1 MELNSALHY
10 LPKLWSDMV
19 IFDQTLRESLLAQ
32 VLNLTATYY
41 PEVTDD
47 EVSESSKLAEEF
59 SAISWKIW
67 GNIENQDRERSRVVN
82 WTGKMLGDLMT
93 VQLKSGNNKNAWEV
107 MRKLLQ
113 APQEILGIPT
123 LDSLRLFLDS
133 AIDSNNGA
141 MSLVSLKKP

>member
-1 MELNSALHY
+1 
-10 LPKLWSDMV
+10 MV
-19 IFDQTLRESLLAQ
+19 IFDQTMRESLLAQ

-41 PEVTDD
+41 PEVTDG

-67 GNIENQDRERSRVVN
+67 GNIENQDRERSRVTN

-93 VQLKSGNNKNAWEV
+93 VQIKSGNNQNAWEV

-123 LDSLRLFLDS
+123 LDSLRLFLES
-133 AIDSNNGA
+133 AIESNNGA
-141 MSLVSLKKP
+141 MSLVRFKKP

>member
-19 IFDQTLRESLLAQ
+19 IFDQTMRESLLAQ

-41 PEVTDD
+41 PEVADG

-67 GNIENQDRERSRVVN
+67 GNIENQDRERSRVTN

-93 VQLKSGNNKNAWEV
+93 VQIKSGNNQNAWEV

-123 LDSLRLFLDS
+123 LDSLRLFLES
-133 AIDSNNGA
+133 AIESNNGA
-141 MSLVSLKKP
+141 MSLVRFQQP